1 MTFCAGFSTNCRK
14 SGGVFANPSA
24 CFLIIRENSLECC
37 AVDVDELQRETIMSH
52 HNTESEYTPE
62 EQEENSRV
70 DAMAIFSIVVVC
82 VALAIFYVAS

>member
-1 MTFCAGFSTNCRK
+1 MQ
-14 SGGVFANPSA
+14 SGGVYANPSA
-24 CFLIIRENSLECC
+24 YSLIIRENSLECRI
-37 AVDVDELQRETIMSH
+37 VDVNELHGETIMSH

-82 VALAIFYVAS
+82 VALVIFYLAS